1 MNEAFLNGRF
11 VESIAASLPAT
22 DRGLLYGY
30 GLFETMRARSGRVFR
45 LEEHYRRLSA
55 GASLLDIALPLTH
68 DDLGNVI
75 DELTR
80 RNGLEDARLR
90 LTVTAGPMPEAGKA
104 TPSFLLTAT
113 AVSDYPASQYL
124 RGMAAIVSR
133 IRRNETSP
141 LSRVKSLNR
150 LDSVLA
156 REQARREGAD
166 EAILLNTKGAVAEG
180 SASNVFVVRSG
191 RPLTPAVVSG
201 ALPGVTR
208 AAVIDLARETGI
220 DCIEAEITSETLADC
235 DEAFLTGAIMGV
247 MPLTRIDGRVLGH
260 GRPGPITVAVR
271 RLYEQAVAR

>member
-1 MNEAFLNGRF
+1 MSESFLNGRF
-11 VESIAASLPAT
+11 VESAAASLPAT

-45 LEEHYRRLSA
+45 LEEHYRRLSE
-55 GASLLDIALPLTH
+55 GASLLDIALPLTD
-68 DDLGNVI
+68 DDLGHLI

-90 LTVTAGPMPEAGKA
+90 LTVTAGPTPETGKA
-104 TPSFLLTAT
+104 TPSVLLTAT
-113 AVSDYPASQYL
+113 AVIDYPASLYL

-156 REQARREGAD
+156 REEARRGGAD
-166 EAILLNTKGAVAEG
+166 EAILLNTKGLVTEG
-180 SASNVFVVRSG
+180 SASNVFFVKSG
-191 RPLTPAVVSG
+191 RLLTPAVSSG
-201 ALPGVTR
+201 ALPGITR
-208 AAVIDLARETGI
+208 AAVIDLAREAGI
-220 DCIEAEITSETLADC
+220 DCIEAEITSETLAGS

-260 GRPGPITVAVR
+260 GRPGPITTAVR
-271 RLYEQAVAR
+271 HLYEQAVAR